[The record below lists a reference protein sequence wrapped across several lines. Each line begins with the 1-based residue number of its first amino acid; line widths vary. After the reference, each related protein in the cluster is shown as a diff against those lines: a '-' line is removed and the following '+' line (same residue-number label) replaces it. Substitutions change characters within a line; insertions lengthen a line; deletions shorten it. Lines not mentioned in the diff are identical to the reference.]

1 MRKIISLLLVFAALF
16 TFAACENT
24 PQISSAG
31 ESSTEENSLS
41 AKEVL
46 GSITDEDLTDAF
58 LHPQTFTE
66 EETEKYTA
74 MLKLYD
80 EAIGLSV
87 SPGLNWSSPEEL
99 SPTSMMMAAMAIAR
113 DDSETSGKMDI
124 WKMDADCTEKCLFS
138 RFGTFDVSFLH
149 KKGACGYNQ
158 EKGIYEF
165 FCLGNKYT
173 EECSTG
179 IALKKAESR
188 DGFLVLYASGTSEEQ
203 TGTCAVLIREDG
215 ENIRYCGARSNVK
228 SSEKK
233 RVEDYT
239 KKIYE
244 DFSAA
249 VLLGDDKTTLIDND
263 HPMTADMVETFAF
276 LLRTD
281 YWRQPYTNLPNV
293 IIIEGEF
300 CGVCE
305 KQTVAYPAEIME
317 AFAKKWGD
325 VPAEEMRMLVNY
337 DAKTNSYCLR
347 DCNSGGVLKKKISNV
362 QAVQKEDYWIVTYD
376 MKVLYVDGISQCTL
390 TLKPNG
396 DDFDFVSLKIQYEK

>member
-1 MRKIISLLLVFAALF
+1 MRKFVGLLLVFAMLF

-24 PQISSAG
+24 PQTSSVG
-31 ESSTEENSLS
+31 ESSTEENSLFP
-41 AKEVL
+41 KEVL

-113 DDSETSGKMDI
+113 DDSKTSGKMDI

-165 FCLGNKYT
+165 FCLGDKYT

-249 VLLGDDKTTLIDND
+249 VLLGDDKTTLIDKD

-281 YWRQPYTNLPNV
+281 YWCQPYTNLPNV

-300 CGVCE
+300 YQDNPETPV
-305 KQTVAYPAEIME
+305 VACPAGIME
-317 AFAKKWGD
+317 EFAQKWGG
-325 VPAEEMRMLVNY
+325 VPVEEMRTLVVY
-337 DAKTNSYCLR
+337 DAKTDSYWL
-347 DCNSGGVLKKKISNV
+347 NNFGGVLKKKISNV
-362 QAVQKEDYWIVTYD
+362 QAVQKEDHWIVTYD

-390 TLKPNG
+390 MLKPNG